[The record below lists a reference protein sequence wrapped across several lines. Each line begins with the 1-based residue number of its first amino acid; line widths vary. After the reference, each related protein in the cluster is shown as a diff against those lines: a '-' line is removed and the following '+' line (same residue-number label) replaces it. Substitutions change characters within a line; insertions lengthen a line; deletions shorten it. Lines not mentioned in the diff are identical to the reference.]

1 MTSDLFSK
9 NSPNKVFQFSISKE
23 GDSSFWVL
31 NVSTEH
37 TINKSRYYN
46 TVYETFLK
54 KYDKKDDDYIDV
66 ARELENTLTTF
77 FPQVEQQGLGCFL
90 VKYDQTHDSFEFL
103 EKIIKTFIEKM
114 ENKNYF
120 FIDG

>member
-1 MTSDLFSK
+1 MFSPLFSK

-31 NVSTEH
+31 NVATEH

-66 ARELENTLTTF
+66 ARELENTLSTF
-77 FPQVEQQGLGCFL
+77 FPQVEQQGLGCFR

-103 EKIIKTFIEKM
+103 EKVLKTFIEKM

-120 FIDG
+120 FIDV